1 MSCELEPI
9 LIGRDD
15 FDCIGQVAK
24 HCDCDQLC
32 VYIREQQ
39 NLSLLPKIG
48 QCLYNMITC
57 WKAYSDCVDAGGE
70 DCNDCGY
77 TPEQLTIIE
86 NIFCGGTYEACDG
99 STRRHFGVKRM
110 LIHYAYGAYIY
121 GHGYQDTPFGV
132 VQKANQDSL
141 PAPLNE
147 LRNID
152 KKNRNSAEY
161 YWEMTKDYLCTL
173 KDVSPFGEC
182 ICDCGCSC
190 TCKHCQGKTKQ
201 NRGVNFKNISK

>member
-1 MSCELEPI
+1 MSCELEP
-9 LIGRDD
+9 LLVDRLD

-24 HCDCDQLC
+24 HCDWDQLC

-39 NLSLLPKIG
+39 NLSLLPKLG
-48 QCLYNMITC
+48 QCLYNMIAC
-57 WKAYSDCVDAGGE
+57 WKIYRDCVDSGDLGC
-70 DCNDCGY
+70 DDCGY
-77 TPEQLTIIE
+77 TPEQLTTIE
-86 NIFCGGTYEACDG
+86 NIFCGGMYTACDG
-99 STRRHFGVKRM
+99 TMKRHFGVKRM

-121 GHGYQDTPFGV
+121 GHGYQDTPVGV

-190 TCKHCQGKTKQ
+190 SCKHCQGKTKQ

>member
-1 MSCELEPI
+1 MSCELEPL
-9 LIGRDD
+9 LIDRDD
-15 FDCIGQVAK
+15 FDCVGQVAE
-24 HCDCDQLC
+24 HCDWDQLC

-39 NLSLLPKIG
+39 NLSLLPKLG

-57 WKAYSDCVDAGGE
+57 WKLE
-70 DCNDCGY
+70 EDCGY
-77 TPEQLTIIE
+77 TPEQLAIIE
-86 NIFCGGTYEACDG
+86 NIFCGGTYTACDG
-99 STRRHFGVKRM
+99 SKKRHFGVKRM

-121 GHGYQDTPFGV
+121 GHGYQDTPVGV
-132 VQKANQDSL
+132 VQKTNQDSL

-173 KDVSPFGEC
+173 KDTEPFASC

-190 TCKHCQGKTKQ
+190 ACKHCQGKTKQ